1 MPNALR
7 DDAPAGWHGAAGKAA
22 ACLLVAALLAVT
34 GALTLAHVRTAE
46 RIATLEG
53 EVALLT
59 SHSDVSHLD
68 TRLAHVGKEAKA
80 STSAAAREE
89 EVGLIR
95 AARQE
100 LKRSVKEQ
108 MEGLDSEVAGM
119 RRKLLTTMA
128 SVSSAVGQL
137 DSACT
142 APTMKHP
149 ALLHTCSKPQASPF
163 SQPSRVLKLWHME

>member
-68 TRLAHVGKEAKA
+68 TRLAHVGKEAK
-80 STSAAAREE
+80 TWRD
-89 EVGLIR
+89 
-95 AARQE
+95 
-100 LKRSVKEQ
+100 Q
-108 MEGLDSEVAGM
+108 MG
-119 RRKLLTTMA
+119 
-128 SVSSAVGQL
+128 SVSGWKQWRVGKDTGTCCEEQL
-137 DSACT
+137 I
-142 APTMKHP
+142 
-149 ALLHTCSKPQASPF
+149 
-163 SQPSRVLKLWHME
+163 